1 MIKPK
6 EGTIRE
12 ITPQAGSVR
21 QFTPSSV
28 GTSSR
33 TTTRFNIGPV
43 GITQSEGKSQQDLYE
58 QSLNIKQKEKALKE
72 DKAVMDAKQRAIK
85 LGELGKT
92 IDSFAYQLKEIPA
105 GKGAIGRLTGLASNI
120 SAAAQTDPKV
130 AGYYAFSKG
139 MRPQL
144 ARGLGDVGNLSE
156 VEQKAAEHL
165 LPLPSDNEE
174 TRVQKF
180 KNFLDFL
187 SIRGIPV
194 EQMDLPHIKT
204 YIKERSG
211 EQYLSPTQQKT
222 PAMGVHPVIKKLMDK
237 GASKQEIEIVK
248 KQLGVK

>member
-1 MIKPK
+1 MVKFGFDPAYK
-6 EGTIRE
+6 
-12 ITPQAGSVR
+12 AKSVNM
-21 QFTPSSV
+21 S
-28 GTSSR
+28 GGKL
-33 TTTRFNIGPV
+33 NIGFAPEK
-43 GITQSEGKSQQDLYE
+43 TE
-58 QSLNIKQKEKALKE
+58 QEAQKEALELTGKQLDITGKKLAIQKQQKDILE
-72 DKAVMDAKQRAIK
+72 DKPIQDAKQRAIK

-92 IDSFAYQLKEIPA
+92 IDSFAYQLNEIPA

-187 SIRGIPV
+187 SIRGVPV
-194 EQMDLPHIKT
+194 EQMDLPHIKK

-237 GASKQEIEIVK
+237 GASKQEIDVVK